1 MHTISIKYNLIWRFK
16 TAHHYQMTRCKK
28 VVNIK
33 TSRVLKST
41 LNGGSIGWWIG
52 DKFVVKSKVNE
63 FVELIPTQRPP
74 IYGLYKN
81 N

>member
-1 MHTISIKYNLIWRFK
+1 
-16 TAHHYQMTRCKK
+16 MTRCKK

-52 DKFVVKSKVNE
+52 DKFVVKSKVSK
-63 FVELIPTQRPP
+63 LPTHAKKRWD
-74 IYGLYKN
+74 GL
-81 N
+81 

>member
-1 MHTISIKYNLIWRFK
+1 
-16 TAHHYQMTRCKK
+16 MTRCKK